1 MLEKSIVV
9 TNPSGLHARPAALLV
24 QEAGKHPC
32 DVRIRKG
39 DLEVDGKSILG
50 IMSLAVAKG
59 DTITVKTDGPG
70 EQEALDALVGLIQSG
85 LGES

>member
-1 MLEKSIVV
+1 MLEQSVEI

-24 QEAGKHPC
+24 QEAGKHAC

-39 DLEVDGKSILG
+39 TQEVDGKSILG

-70 EQEALDALVGLIQSG
+70 EQEALDAIVGLIKSG